1 MSKKK
6 SGMQIYTKQDKAI
19 LYCGYALL
27 ALFLIAIIVPMVYI
41 VIASFM
47 DPVTLQNKGI
57 SFDFSKWSLDA
68 YERVISDKQ
77 IWVGFKNAVLYS
89 VIFTVIS
96 VAVTML
102 AAYPMSLPDFKGKK
116 FFNTLFVIT
125 MFFNGGL
132 IPTYLLIN
140 NIGLLDSMWAVILP
154 GAFSVWNMIIAR
166 TYYQGIPRELREAAD
181 VDGASEM
188 RYFFNI
194 LLPVCMPVVA
204 VLALWQFVAMW
215 NSYFDAMIYL
225 NSSSKQPLQFVL
237 RSILIQSQPESGMIA
252 DIQSTA
258 ERAKMAELLFTAD
271 FSDSDLL
278 RYADQGVIVN
288 LEDYIDNNMPNLKK
302 VFEMYP
308 EYRTMCTDSEGHIW
322 ALPWIEQLGAEKTA
336 IQTVGNMSF
345 INKKWLDFLGL
356 EMPTTVDEF
365 EQVLI
370 AFRDNADA
378 IKSEFGIEG
387 DIIPMSCIVNNGD
400 QDPSILINGFGEGYG
415 DADKD
420 RHIAV
425 TDDLK
430 VICAATQ
437 QGYREG
443 LDWLHKLYSENL
455 IDPECFTQEWSTYV
469 SKGKAGRYGVCF
481 SWDVAN
487 IDNLTDWE
495 PLPAL
500 TADTRNITPQNGSF
514 TSGFG
519 RGKCVVTSKASNPAL
534 VCAWLDQMDAALQSH
549 QNNWGTYGDETG
561 FNIFEMSTNDK
572 GEPMLKHAPL
582 GDASPVEVRE
592 AQCVGGPL
600 AVLDDYYGVYV
611 TCPDDAQYRLDW
623 IKDIYTPDMNKK
635 YVYPNVFMS
644 TEDTEQ
650 VSNLQADL
658 QTYMNTQKAN
668 WIMNGTTDAEWN
680 EYLDKLEAYGL
691 SDYLAIMQK
700 YLDAYYAKQ

>member
-1 MSKKK
+1 
-6 SGMQIYTKQDKAI
+6 
-19 LYCGYALL
+19 
-27 ALFLIAIIVPMVYI
+27 
-41 VIASFM
+41 
-47 DPVTLQNKGI
+47 
-57 SFDFSKWSLDA
+57 
-68 YERVISDKQ
+68 
-77 IWVGFKNAVLYS
+77 
-89 VIFTVIS
+89 
-96 VAVTML
+96 
-102 AAYPMSLPDFKGKK
+102 
-116 FFNTLFVIT
+116 
-125 MFFNGGL
+125 
-132 IPTYLLIN
+132 
-140 NIGLLDSMWAVILP
+140 
-154 GAFSVWNMIIAR
+154 
-166 TYYQGIPRELREAAD
+166 
-181 VDGASEM
+181 
-188 RYFFNI
+188 
-194 LLPVCMPVVA
+194 
-204 VLALWQFVAMW
+204 
-215 NSYFDAMIYL
+215 
-225 NSSSKQPLQFVL
+225 
-237 RSILIQSQPESGMIA
+237 
-252 DIQSTA
+252 
-258 ERAKMAELLFTAD
+258 
-271 FSDSDLL
+271 
-278 RYADQGVIVN
+278 
-288 LEDYIDNNMPNLKK
+288 
-302 VFEMYP
+302 
-308 EYRTMCTDSEGHIW
+308 MCTDSEGHIW

-519 RGKCVVTSKASNPAL
+519 RGKCVVTAKASNPAL
-534 VCAWLDQMDAALQSH
+534 VCAWLDQMYAPLQSP

-644 TEDTEQ
+644 NEDTEQ

-668 WIMNGTTDAEWN
+668 WIMNVLPMLSGMSTSTNWKPTDCLTIWRLCRSILTPITQSNKFHQEESMSNTILQKARDYEEEHSAAISAAERPAYHLTPYVGWMN
-680 EYLDKLEAYGL
+680 DPNGFSFYHGKYHLFYQYNPYATQWGPMHWGHAVSTDLLHWEYLLRHCSGF
-691 SDYLAIMQK
+691 SV
-700 YLDAYYAKQ
+700 